1 MLRDKRWEEVRGALM
16 SAFRPEKLNEVRDRK
31 HTFFL
36 FGNGLLSRGR
46 QRAGPGAR
54 LAQVVQRAG
63 PGAGLAQVV
72 HQSASPTRALSLSI
86 MWKAKRLPLPWCP
99 ARSGTINQ
107 RFKLHAWLCP
117 RMLLEAL

>member
-1 MLRDKRWEEVRGALM
+1 M

-46 QRAGPGAR
+46 QRAGPGA
-54 LAQVVQRAG
+54 
-63 PGAGLAQVV
+63 GLAQVV

-86 MWKAKRLPLPWCP
+86 IWKAKRLPLPWCP